1 MNIQNLNNN
10 LNISTRTQLEKE
22 LCRTTLEWLQDF
34 VKNTGKNLDLMNTRL
49 PLKNVM
55 FYYAFAEKI
64 STLYEIKDKE
74 LVKEFKS
81 FYDKCET
88 YELLYYYFISIDN
101 TMCVQYELNNN
112 LVETRHELAYD
123 DLFVYTILANLSLVG
138 LILKHNLLEN
148 EIEYL
153 IYDKELDDF
162 KPILRRSQVHLFST
176 RFMLPFLI
184 SQEAL
189 EYSATLT
196 SKENVFES
204 IVELG
209 IKFKQDLY
217 LKAVYGK
224 VFDKLFSN
232 RPYTKEQELFLDSD
246 MFVSHKKLPVDGVYI
261 VPNGEDEIHSI
272 YVRESLFETIDSL
285 DCCIRYKDD
294 TSSNL
299 CIFKDRP
306 NYIMM
311 QGIDPVKTVK
321 YILQY
326 LKIEDY
332 GLEFRVISNQF

>member
-22 LCRTTLEWLQDF
+22 LCRTTLAWLKDF
-34 VKNTGKNLDLMNTRL
+34 IENTNKSLDLMNTRL
-49 PLKNVM
+49 PLKNIM
-55 FYYAFAEKI
+55 FYYAFAEKL
-64 STLYEIKDKE
+64 STLGETKDKE

-81 FYDKCET
+81 FYDTCET

-101 TMCVQYELNNN
+101 AMCVQYELNNN

-148 EIEYL
+148 EIEYF
-153 IYDKELDDF
+153 IYDKDLNDF

-176 RFMLPFLI
+176 RFTLPFLV
-184 SQEAL
+184 SQETL
-189 EYSATLT
+189 EDSATLT
-196 SKENVFES
+196 SKENVSRS

-209 IKFKQDLY
+209 VKFKQDLY
-217 LKAVYGK
+217 LKTVYGK
-224 VFDKLFSN
+224 VFNKLFST
-232 RPYTKEQELFLDSD
+232 RPYTEEQELFLDSSI
-246 MFVSHKKLPVDGVYI
+246 FISSKKLPIDGIYI
-261 VPNGEDEIHSI
+261 VPNSEDRIHSI

-306 NYIMM
+306 NYIMI

-321 YILQY
+321 YVLQY
-326 LKIEDY
+326 LEIEDY
-332 GLEFRVISNQF
+332 GLDFRVISN